1 MGSWGEVLRQQ
12 LWVLQKPLLVAW
24 VNEKVFGGGG
34 LTLGMGW
41 VLQGGWAPHPPPH
54 LCPAGKNPTDEY
66 LEGMMS
72 EAPGPINFTMF
83 LTMFGEKLNGTDPE
97 DVIRNAFACF
107 DEEAS
112 GTGQS
117 FGESPQAALEQCG
130 PWPQVQGWERDSRE
144 PPGEAVKVPGHLS
157 GLPC

>member
-1 MGSWGEVLRQQ
+1 MTTGTNAS
-12 LWVLQKPLLVAW
+12 P
-24 VNEKVFGGGG
+24 
-34 LTLGMGW
+34 TT
-41 VLQGGWAPHPPPH
+41 
-54 LCPAGKNPTDEY
+54 GKNPTDEY

-112 GTGQS
+112 GQ
-117 FGESPQAALEQCG
+117 Q
-130 PWPQVQGWERDSRE
+130 
-144 PPGEAVKVPGHLS
+144 PPG
-157 GLPC
+157 GLGRASTKRPT

>member
-1 MGSWGEVLRQQ
+1 MTIGT
-12 LWVLQKPLLVAW
+12 
-24 VNEKVFGGGG
+24 N
-34 LTLGMGW
+34 
-41 VLQGGWAPHPPPH
+41 APPT
-54 LCPAGKNPTDEY
+54 AGKNPTDEY

-112 GTGQS
+112 GQ
-117 FGESPQAALEQCG
+117 Q
-130 PWPQVQGWERDSRE
+130 
-144 PPGEAVKVPGHLS
+144 PPVAWS
-157 GLPC
+157 GLGLSISAGCPRVCQATLGHRGPCPHRPEQKSPTCWFLVPEL

>member
-1 MGSWGEVLRQQ
+1 MLEMLDSLTVYITSYLLTVRLSHRPMKGGDNRGWGMTMSMNAS
-12 LWVLQKPLLVAW
+12 P
-24 VNEKVFGGGG
+24 
-34 LTLGMGW
+34 TT
-41 VLQGGWAPHPPPH
+41 
-54 LCPAGKNPTDEY
+54 GKNPTDEY

-112 GTGQS
+112 GQQTLG
-117 FGESPQAALEQCG
+117 
-130 PWPQVQGWERDSRE
+130 
-144 PPGEAVKVPGHLS
+144 
-157 GLPC
+157 GLGRASTKRPT

>member
-1 MGSWGEVLRQQ
+1 M
-12 LWVLQKPLLVAW
+12 VA
-24 VNEKVFGGGG
+24 
-34 LTLGMGW
+34 LTLERALRSQMPRRKLVRADARTRRRERSDSWPPSKMLDSLTVYITSYLLSVRLSHQPMKGGDDRGRGMTTNTN
-41 VLQGGWAPHPPPH
+41 ASPTT
-54 LCPAGKNPTDEY
+54 GKNPTDEY

-112 GTGQS
+112 GQ
-117 FGESPQAALEQCG
+117 P
-130 PWPQVQGWERDSRE
+130 
-144 PPGEAVKVPGHLS
+144 PPG
-157 GLPC
+157 GLGRASTKHPT